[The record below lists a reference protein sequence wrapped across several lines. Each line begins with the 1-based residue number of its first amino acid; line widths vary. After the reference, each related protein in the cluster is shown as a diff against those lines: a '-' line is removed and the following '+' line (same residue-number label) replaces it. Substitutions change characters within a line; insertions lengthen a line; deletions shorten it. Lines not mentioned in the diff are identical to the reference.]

1 MAEQE
6 ATKEQSEE
14 ERLKQM
20 AAQMRAAEYKGL
32 TEEEIQERE
41 RQKEMRRKKNVEILE
56 DTLSILEKGSYEK
69 AGQER
74 KLQFTPYQMR
84 EIQVFLPEEIEE
96 IRNSLDES
104 GSLGKNKGGQAKNTS
119 CTFSCE
125 NMDALVLAQRK
136 YLELKEKG
144 EAECRILVLNLASS
158 THPGGQTRK
167 GASAQEEDLCRRT
180 SLLLSLESETA
191 KRYYDYNNAR
201 KTRMGSDG
209 VMISPCVEVLKD
221 ASAEILSEPFPI
233 SVMSCAAPNV
243 SHAIPSRADARGRG
257 LRPDSLRESGHAM
270 IRMGLEGMSQ
280 QEYETMLYN
289 RIRGMLLAAASQGYR
304 HLILGAFGCG
314 VFGNDAAVVSD
325 SFYRAI
331 TKFSYAG
338 KGSDQL
344 FESIDFAVLCRP
356 EKDYNYREFC
366 RYFSPRQL

>member
-1 MAEQE
+1 
-6 ATKEQSEE
+6 
-14 ERLKQM
+14 M

-32 TEEEIQERE
+32 SEEEIQERE

-69 AGQER
+69 DGQER
-74 KLQFTPYQMR
+74 KLQFTPDQMR
-84 EIQVFLPEEIEE
+84 RIQVFLPDEI
-96 IRNSLDES
+96 DEMRSRTGVS
-104 GSLGKNKGGQAKNTS
+104 GSLRESRVEAAGQDKGRQAKKAS
-119 CTFSCE
+119 CLFSCE

-136 YLELKEKG
+136 YFELKEKG
-144 EAECRILVLNLASS
+144 GAAHRVLVLNLASS

-180 SLLLSLESETA
+180 SLLLSLESEAA
-191 KRYYDYNNAR
+191 KKYYDYNNAR

-221 ASAEILSEPFPI
+221 ASAEMLQEPFPI

-243 SHAIPSRADARGRG
+243 SHAILSRAEARGRG
-257 LRPDSLRESGHAM
+257 LRPDSLRESGHEM
-270 IRMGLEGMSQ
+270 IRLGLEGMTQ

-289 RIRGMLLAAASQGYR
+289 RIQGMLLVAASQGYR

-325 SFYRAI
+325 AFYRAI

-366 RYFSPRQL
+366 RYFSPMQL

>member
-6 ATKEQSEE
+6 AVKEQSEE

-32 TEEEIQERE
+32 SEEEIQERE
-41 RQKEMRRKKNVEILE
+41 RQKEMRRKKNIEILE

-69 AGQER
+69 EGQER
-74 KLQFTPYQMR
+74 KLQFTPDQMR
-84 EIQVFLPEEIEE
+84 RIQVFLPDEIDEM
-96 IRNSLDES
+96 RSRTGVSSSLRES
-104 GSLGKNKGGQAKNTS
+104 RVEAAGQDNGRQVKKTS
-119 CTFSCE
+119 CTFNCE
-125 NMDALVLAQRK
+125 NIDALVLAQRK

-144 EAECRILVLNLASS
+144 EAAHRVLVLNLASS

-180 SLLLSLESETA
+180 SLLLSLESENA
-191 KRYYDYNNAR
+191 KKYYDYNNAR

-209 VMISPCVEVLKD
+209 VMISSCVEVLKD
-221 ASAEILSEPFPI
+221 ASAEMLQEPFPI
-233 SVMSCAAPNV
+233 SVMSCAAP
-243 SHAIPSRADARGRG
+243 
-257 LRPDSLRESGHAM
+257 M
-270 IRMGLEGMSQ
+270 IRLGLEGMTQ

-289 RIRGMLLAAASQGYR
+289 RIQGMLLVAASQGYR

-314 VFGNDAAVVSD
+314 IFGNDAAVVSD

-338 KGSDQL
+338 KGSNQL

-366 RYFSPRQL
+366 RYFSPMQL